1 MIKKFKRWLIEKFL
15 PVYAKQELLEAY
27 EKEKARNAE
36 LVQKIERLN
45 AYIDG
50 MESGQ
55 NALRRIVIQVG
66 GKDQ

>member
-27 EKEKARNAE
+27 EKEKVHNAE
-36 LVQKIERLN
+36 LEREIERLN

-50 MESGQ
+50 LEAGY
-55 NALRRIVIQVG
+55 NALRRIVIQIG
-66 GKDQ
+66 GESK